1 MRSLDRRLWPAFLL
15 GGVAATLV
23 ALLLPRPADE
33 WALSGVEAGAGLAVL
48 AGIRRYRPEGAL
60 FWRLLA
66 GGLFFFALT
75 HLAGPRGPGPLVD
88 QLALASAFLLVT
100 VAMVVRVRAC
110 SLPVNRRANL
120 LDGAMVVL
128 GVMAGAWPMVIGPV
142 LAERWHHPTPAAVFG
157 FYTILTLL
165 RLAAA
170 AVLLLAGNPRN
181 RAHQLI
187 VASTFLLFAA
197 DAAYAASDRP
207 PTAWHI
213 AAWMAGHLM
222 IGAAALHPSM
232 ATAERGADPE
242 TLSRTRL
249 ALFAAL
255 TAFYP
260 LMTGLSALPRMAGGP
275 PPDRPPPGDDGLHM
289 FVLPML
295 LGVGVSVLLV
305 LRMGMLGNLAQRRA
319 RALDAA
325 LREQEA
331 LRAEL
336 EHRATH
342 DPLTGLGNRAA
353 LTEAL
358 TAAVA
363 HPRGDRGWLLLVD
376 LDGFKEVNDTLGH
389 PVGDELLVALGAEFR
404 RIAAGGLVAR
414 LGGDEFAVIVPEGAA
429 AVADELLSAAARE
442 HRLGGHP
449 VRVSAS
455 IGVLALDDVDDCA
468 EALRDADVALYAAKA
483 AGRGCHRAHAP
494 QADRTVTGVNATE
507 RDRGRNRSATGVG

>member
-1 MRSLDRRLWPAFLL
+1 MSAGVRRLDRRLWYGFLL
-15 GGVAATLV
+15 GGAAAAAV
-23 ALLLPRPADE
+23 ALVLPAPAAR
-33 WALSGVEAGAGLAVL
+33 WALAGVEVGAGLAVL
-48 AGIRRYRPEGAL
+48 AGIRRHRPEGAL

-66 GGLFFFALT
+66 GGLFLFALT
-75 HLAGPRGPGPLVD
+75 HLAGSHGPGSL
-88 QLALASAFLLVT
+88 LALSGAFLLVT
-100 VAMVVRVRAC
+100 VAMLVRVRAC
-110 SLPVNRRANL
+110 SRPGHHRANV

-128 GVMAGAWPMVIGPV
+128 GVMAGTWPVVIGPV
-142 LAERWHHPTPAAVFG
+142 LAERWNHPTPAAVFG
-157 FYTILTLL
+157 FCTILMLL
-165 RLAAA
+165 RVAGA
-170 AVLLLAGNPRN
+170 AVLLLAGDPRN
-181 RAHQLI
+181 RAHQLV

-197 DAAYAASDRP
+197 DATFAVSDRP
-207 PTAWHI
+207 PTVWHI
-213 AAWMAGHLM
+213 LAWMAGHLM

-232 ATAERGADPE
+232 ARAERGADPE

-249 ALFAAL
+249 GLFAVL

-260 LMTGLSALPRMAGGP
+260 LMTGLNALPRMAGGP
-275 PPDRPPPGDDGLHM
+275 PPDGPPPGESGLHM

-358 TAAVA
+358 TVAVGRPPGA
-363 HPRGDRGWLLLVD
+363 RGWLLLLD

-389 PVGDELLVALGAEFR
+389 PVGDELLVALGTEFR
-404 RIAAGGLVAR
+404 RLAADGLVAR
-414 LGGDEFAVIVPEGAA
+414 LGGDEFAVIVPGAA
-429 AVADELLSAAARE
+429 LDTADTLLHAAARD
-442 HRLGGHP
+442 RTLGGHP

-455 IGVLALDDVDDCA
+455 IGVLALDDVHTCA
-468 EALRDADVALYAAKA
+468 DALRDADVALYAAKA
-483 AGRGCHRAHAP
+483 AGRGCYRVHAP
-494 QADRTVTGVNATE
+494 ESDRHG
-507 RDRGRNRSATGVG
+507 NRTATGVG

>member
-1 MRSLDRRLWPAFLL
+1 MRRLDYWLWPGFLL
-15 GGVAATLV
+15 GGVAVTLG
-23 ALLLPRPADE
+23 ALLLPQPGSE
-33 WALSGVEAGAGLAVL
+33 WALAGVEACAGLAVL
-48 AGIRRYRPEGAL
+48 AGIRLRRPANAL
-60 FWRLLA
+60 FWKLLA
-66 GGLFFFALT
+66 GGLFCFALT
-75 HLAGPRGPGPLVD
+75 HLAGPRGPGPLLD
-88 QLALASAFLLVT
+88 QLALSSAFLLVT
-100 VAMVVRVRAC
+100 AAMVVRVRVC
-110 SLPVNRRANL
+110 SRPADWGANL

-187 VASTFLLFAA
+187 AASTFLLFAA

-207 PTAWHI
+207 PAVWHI
-213 AAWMAGHLM
+213 VAWMTGHLM

-232 ATAERGADPE
+232 ARAERGADPE

-249 ALFAAL
+249 GLFAVL
-255 TAFYP
+255 IAFYP
-260 LMTGLSALPRMAGGP
+260 LMTGLNALPRMAGPGP
-275 PPDRPPPGDDGLHM
+275 GQPPAGEDGLHM

-295 LGVGVSVLLV
+295 IGAGVSVLLV

-358 TAAVA
+358 TVAVGRPA
-363 HPRGDRGWLLLVD
+363 GDRGWLLLLD

-389 PVGDELLVALGAEFR
+389 PVGDELLVALGGAFR
-404 RIAAGGLVAR
+404 RIAADGQVAR
-414 LGGDEFAVIVPEGAA
+414 LGGDEFAVIVPGDAIGVADRLLRAA
-429 AVADELLSAAARE
+429 AVE
-442 HRLGGHP
+442 HLLGGTV

-455 IGVLALDDVDDCA
+455 IGVLALDDVDSCA
-468 EALRDADVALYAAKA
+468 GALRDADVALYAAKA
-483 AGRGCHRAHAP
+483 AGRGCHRVHAP
-494 QADRTVTGVNATE
+494 ETDR
-507 RDRGRNRSATGVG
+507 RGNRTATGVG

>member
-1 MRSLDRRLWPAFLL
+1 MRRLDDWLWSGFLL
-15 GGVAATLV
+15 GGVALTLG
-23 ALLLPRPADE
+23 ALLLPQPGAE
-33 WALSGVEAGAGLAVL
+33 WALTGVESCAGLAVL
-48 AGIRRYRPEGAL
+48 AGLRRYRPENPL
-60 FWRLLA
+60 FWKLLA
-66 GGLFFFALT
+66 AGLFFFALT

-88 QLALASAFLLVT
+88 QLALGTAFLLVT
-100 VAMVVRVRAC
+100 AAMVVRVRSC
-110 SLPVNRRANL
+110 SLPVNLRANL

-197 DAAYAASDRP
+197 DAGYAASDRP
-207 PTAWHI
+207 PTVWHI
-213 AAWMAGHLM
+213 LAWMTGHLM

-232 ATAERGADPE
+232 ARAERGGDPE

-249 ALFAAL
+249 GLFAVL

-260 LMTGLSALPRMAGGP
+260 LMTGLNALPGLAGG
-275 PPDRPPPGDDGLHM
+275 RPPAVADGLHM

-358 TAAVA
+358 TTAVGR
-363 HPRGDRGWLLLVD
+363 PVGDRGWLLLLD

-389 PVGDELLVALGAEFR
+389 PVGDELLVALGDEFR
-404 RIAAGGLVAR
+404 RITADGLVAR
-414 LGGDEFAVIVPEGAA
+414 LGGDEFAVLVPGDAVGTADRLLRAA
-429 AVADELLSAAARE
+429 AVE
-442 HRLGGHP
+442 HLLGGAV

-455 IGVLALDDVDDCA
+455 IGVLDLDDVHSCA

-483 AGRGCHRAHAP
+483 AGRGCHRVHAP
-494 QADRTVTGVNATE
+494 ETDR
-507 RDRGRNRSATGVG
+507 RGNRAATGVG

>member
-1 MRSLDRRLWPAFLL
+1 MGAGVRPLDRWLWPGFLL
-15 GGVAATLV
+15 GGVATAAGALALPAPV
-23 ALLLPRPADE
+23 AE
-33 WALSGVEAGAGLAVL
+33 WALAVVEACAGLAVL
-48 AGIRRYRPEGAL
+48 AGIRRHRPEGPL
-60 FWRLLA
+60 FWKLLA
-66 GGLFFFALT
+66 GGLFCFALT

-88 QLALASAFLLVT
+88 QLALSSAFLLVT
-100 VAMVVRVRAC
+100 TAMVVRVRAC
-110 SLPVNRRANL
+110 SQPAHLRANL

-128 GVMAGAWPMVIGPV
+128 GVMAGNWSLVIGPV
-142 LAERWHHPTPAAVFG
+142 LADRWDHPTPAAVFG
-157 FYTILTLL
+157 FYTILVLL

-207 PTAWHI
+207 PAVWHI
-213 AAWMAGHLM
+213 LAWMTGHLM

-232 ATAERGADPE
+232 ALAERGADPE
-242 TLSRTRL
+242 TLSRIRL
-249 ALFAAL
+249 GLFAVL
-255 TAFYP
+255 TAFHP
-260 LMTGLSALPRMAGGP
+260 LMTGLNALPSMAAGP
-275 PPDRPPPGDDGLHM
+275 APEQPPPGQSGLHM

-295 LGVGVSVLLV
+295 LGAGVSVLLV

-319 RALDAA
+319 RALDTA

-336 EHRATH
+336 EHRANH

-358 TAAVA
+358 TRAVDR
-363 HPRGDRGWLLLVD
+363 PRGDRGWLLLLD

-404 RIAAGGLVAR
+404 RLASDGLVAR
-414 LGGDEFAVIVPEGAA
+414 LGGDEFAVVVPDGALDT
-429 AVADELLSAAARE
+429 ADMLLHSAARE
-442 HRLGGHP
+442 RLLGGRP

-455 IGVLALDDVDDCA
+455 IGVLALDDVRTCA
-468 EALRDADVALYAAKA
+468 DALRDADVALYAAKA
-483 AGRGCHRAHAP
+483 AGRGCYRVHAP
-494 QADRTVTGVNATE
+494 ESDRHG
-507 RDRGRNRSATGVG
+507 NRTATGVG

>member
-1 MRSLDRRLWPAFLL
+1 MGAVVRPLDRRLWPGFLL
-15 GGVAATLV
+15 GGVAATV
-23 ALLLPRPADE
+23 GALALPAPVTE
-33 WALSGVEAGAGLAVL
+33 WTLAAVEASAGVAVL
-48 AGIRRYRPEGAL
+48 VGIRRHRPAGAL
-60 FWRLLA
+60 FWKLLA
-66 GGLFFFALT
+66 GGLFCFALT
-75 HLAGPRGPGPLVD
+75 HLSGPRGPGPLLD
-88 QLALASAFLLVT
+88 QVALSVAFLLVT
-100 VAMVVRVRAC
+100 SAMMVRVRAC
-110 SLPVNRRANL
+110 SRPGHHRANL

-128 GVMAGAWPMVIGPV
+128 GVMAGAWPVVIGPV
-142 LAERWHHPTPAAVFG
+142 LAERWHHPTPVAMFG

-165 RLAAA
+165 RVAAA

-197 DAAYAASDRP
+197 DAASDRP
-207 PTAWHI
+207 ATVWHVL
-213 AAWMAGHLM
+213 AWMTGHLM
-222 IGAAALHPSM
+222 VGAAGLHPSM
-232 ATAERGADPE
+232 ALAERGGDPE
-242 TLSRTRL
+242 NLSRTRL
-249 ALFAAL
+249 GLFAAL

-260 LMTGLSALPRMAGGP
+260 LMTGLSALPRMTGGP
-275 PPDRPPPGDDGLHM
+275 PPGPPPPGGDGLHM

-319 RALDAA
+319 RALDTA

-353 LTEAL
+353 LTDAL
-358 TAAVA
+358 ALAVGR
-363 HPRGDRGWLLLVD
+363 PRGDRGWLLLLD

-404 RIAAGGLVAR
+404 RLAADGLVAR
-414 LGGDEFAVIVPEGAA
+414 LGGDEFAVIVPGGALDT
-429 AVADELLSAAARE
+429 ADRLLHAAARD
-442 HRLGGHP
+442 RLVGGHP

-455 IGVLALDDVDDCA
+455 IGVLALDDVHSCA
-468 EALRDADVALYAAKA
+468 DALRDADVALYAAKA
-483 AGRGCHRAHAP
+483 AGRGCHRVHAP
-494 QADRTVTGVNATE
+494 EG
-507 RDRGRNRSATGVG
+507 DRGGNRAATGVG